1 VSIIS
6 LSAAIFI
13 LQKVCSETQ
22 GEFSVAKDAVHF
34 EELLQRN
41 LLPKISLTAAEERD
55 VLLIKMGFP
64 KKNITQKPVMCS
76 CHKLLKCVVFECPKC
91 GSYQCDVPSFCKVCN
106 LMLASSAHLTRT
118 SHHNNPVDIFD
129 VAQNVYF
136 SQAAQTPT
144 NGNHDVLMENGEEH
158 SKLELVTCGG
168 CEKIMEK
175 SFDASKF
182 ISI

>member
-1 VSIIS
+1 MISDFFDSPNEHIDKLTHCEMKEGDPSLQNALELAINNFSEVPKYAFKEVLVVYSNMITCDPHNIFETITSLKENGIKVSIIS

-22 GEFSVAKDAVHF
+22 GEFNVAKDAVHYD
-34 EELLQRN
+34 ELLQRN

-91 GSYQCDVPSFCKVCN
+91 GSYQCDVPSF
-106 LMLASSAHLTRT
+106 
-118 SHHNNPVDIFD
+118 
-129 VAQNVYF
+129 
-136 SQAAQTPT
+136 
-144 NGNHDVLMENGEEH
+144 
-158 SKLELVTCGG
+158 
-168 CEKIMEK
+168 
-175 SFDASKF
+175 
-182 ISI
+182 